1 MTNVQFLS
9 RGEERWEWSTRKEV
23 WADSVGGGWTFFRR
37 KIKEKKN
44 KKNNNNNSS
53 NNNNNNNNDDDD
65 KKKNN
70 KDNNTSGRIMKGDKE
85 KIRVEK
91 EREKYRN
98 ED

>member
-1 MTNVQFLS
+1 MLNFSAGERRGGS
-9 RGEERWEWSTRKEV
+9 RVLGREV
-23 WADSVGGGWTFFRR
+23 WADRVGGVWTFFRR
-37 KIKEKKN
+37 KIKK
-44 KKNNNNNSS
+44 KKNNNNNS
-53 NNNNNNNNDDDD
+53 NNNNSNNNNNDDDY
-65 KKKNN
+65 KKKNNSYN